1 MIPKGESACSD
12 VELRPVDAAFAQS
25 VRARGVLPSTS
36 FEPFLASCTA
46 THRVLSIGAKASP

>member
-12 VELRPVDAAFAQS
+12 VEPRPLDAAFDQS
-25 VRARGVLPSTS
+25 IRARGVPPSAS
-36 FEPFLASCTA
+36 FAHFLARCSA